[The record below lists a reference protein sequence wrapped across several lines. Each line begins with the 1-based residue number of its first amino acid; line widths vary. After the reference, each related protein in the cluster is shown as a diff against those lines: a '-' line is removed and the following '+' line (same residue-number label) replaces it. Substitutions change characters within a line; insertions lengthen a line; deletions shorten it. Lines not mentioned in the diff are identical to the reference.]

1 MIRIVAVMLCLLLL
15 PLLAMQFTDEVKWN
29 ITDFIIAG
37 IFLCS
42 TGCIYKYVIKKIT
55 HKNYRFFI
63 TIIFITLSLLVWGE
77 LAVGI
82 FGTSW
87 AGS

>member
-1 MIRIVAVMLCLLLL
+1 
-15 PLLAMQFTDEVKWN
+15 MQFTDEVNWN
-29 ITDFIIAG
+29 VADFIIAG
-37 IFLCS
+37 ILLLFA
-42 TGCIYKYVIKKIT
+42 GYIYKYVIKKIE

-63 TIIFITLSLLVWGE
+63 TIISIILFLLVWGE

-82 FGTSW
+82 FGTPW